1 MIDMLNKICNWT
13 QSGSGSMICGGLFL
27 VGGLHMIL
35 SEQQPVLGM
44 IDLPSFT
51 IMGKKVGVQT
61 ILGLAIAVCAGGC
74 LMSSSIKG
82 LMS

>member
-1 MIDMLNKICNWT
+1 MIDMMNKICDWT

-44 IDLPSFT
+44 LKLPSIT
-51 IMGKKVGVQT
+51 IMGKEVGVQT
-61 ILGLAIAVCAGGC
+61 LLGVAIVVCAGGC
-74 LMSSSIKG
+74 LMSSSSKEM
-82 LMS
+82 MS